1 MPSLLYLFLPPA
13 CASPLL
19 PVSPAS
25 SFLAFNSVDRY
36 DGDDEQESSIL
47 NIKHNGY
54 VVNIGFYWDDKTG
67 YVRLFMQSDPAAF
80 K

>member
-1 MPSLLYLFLPPA
+1 MKCFKLKEVKKAFEQDRK
-13 CASPLL
+13 
-19 PVSPAS
+19 
-25 SFLAFNSVDRY
+25 LAFNSVDRY

-67 YVRLFMQSDPAAF
+67 YVRLFMQSRRVQVIILLLHR
-80 K
+80 